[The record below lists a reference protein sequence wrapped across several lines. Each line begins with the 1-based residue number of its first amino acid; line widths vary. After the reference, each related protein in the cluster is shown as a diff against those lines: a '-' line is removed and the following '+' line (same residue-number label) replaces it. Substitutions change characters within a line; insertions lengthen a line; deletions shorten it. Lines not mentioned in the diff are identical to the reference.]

1 MAIHPNHAILREA
14 ETMLL
19 LEINDGGHT
28 RGESQDGQYRG
39 GQLEFE
45 FLKHN
50 GRRYLLA
57 RYNSAVYGARLL
69 PRRIR
74 KSAQRIA

>member
-1 MAIHPNHAILREA
+1 MAIDPNDAILREA

-39 GQLEFE
+39 GELELK
-45 FLKHN
+45 FLEH
-50 GRRYLLA
+50 GSRRYVVA
-57 RYNSAVYGARLL
+57 KPYSFTKHV
-69 PRRIR
+69 
-74 KSAQRIA
+74 